1 LGSSRRSVPA
11 IPPYRRTA
19 WCAALSALAAAT
31 PARAQTTDVEAIGRA
46 LSGAVPPPG
55 YYETLRQNPDAFQ
68 FSRNNGFIL
77 RARNVAAT
85 RSALRSQGA
94 LLSAEAAAAVVEGE
108 LNVPV
113 FLILYAGTDSASLV
127 ANVSRATV
135 QDRLYGTTLA
145 PPYSVHT
152 FYREISD
159 DRLLVNG
166 TVLEWTRVDSAA
178 TYYEGNCNGLCS
190 GGAVDELIEE
200 MVALHDDDV
209 DFSQFDSDG
218 DGVVDAVVLIHPE
231 LDGACGQ
238 NNNIWAHRFSY
249 GGWTNGGRV
258 QTNDG
263 VTVNDYIIQGGQ
275 GGDAGCTANQPVA
288 MGVVAHE
295 TGHLFGLPDLYAVGN
310 GVSEGIGHWGLMGA
324 GNWRLPSS
332 PAYMEA
338 WSRGQLGWLTEVP
351 IERDTTL
358 DLTPVQAS
366 DTAFVLAMSN
376 TEEYFLLENR
386 QPLGPDVNLWGP
398 GLLIWHVDP
407 ARIIQRAPTNQ
418 VNSFSPEGLAL
429 EQSDGRGDLLLGNNR
444 GDGGDPFPG
453 SLARTVFSHQTNP
466 SSARN
471 DGTQTFIIVD
481 SVEQLTPE
489 GAVRVRIRY
498 GVPSLI
504 AAADTLAAFR
514 LNGTPMNRLEDVLV
528 AGDDYDL
535 EMDDVQV
542 ANDGRNRYTWVSW
555 SNGQPRSHT
564 FTASPGG
571 DTITAVVDAE
581 FRVRV
586 NVFGV
591 SGEVTS
597 DPPAA
602 DLATGEFVAENGT
615 ITLTAEL
622 TDPTMLF
629 DGWTGDTT
637 AVDPTL
643 VLVVTRPLDVTAT
656 FVDSLV
662 AGNLEPAPVVAGGQ
676 YRHQFSVAGGRG
688 AGSYLWVLED
698 GTVPAGLQFLTSG
711 VITGVTVETGEFPL
725 TISVGSGNQRFEQD
739 VVLSVVTPA
748 LVLDEVVNHLVG
760 TDQRLTAN
768 ETRFL
773 DLIGNGNG
781 RFDVGDF
788 LAWLDAG
795 GMAISAERMAELLR
809 AAAPK
814 RGTP

>member
-1 LGSSRRSVPA
+1 
-11 IPPYRRTA
+11 
-19 WCAALSALAAAT
+19 
-31 PARAQTTDVEAIGRA
+31 
-46 LSGAVPPPG
+46 
-55 YYETLRQNPDAFQ
+55 
-68 FSRNNGFIL
+68 
-77 RARNVAAT
+77 
-85 RSALRSQGA
+85 
-94 LLSAEAAAAVVEGE
+94 
-108 LNVPV
+108 
-113 FLILYAGTDSASLV
+113 
-127 ANVSRATV
+127 
-135 QDRLYGTTLA
+135 
-145 PPYSVHT
+145 
-152 FYREISD
+152 
-159 DRLLVNG
+159 
-166 TVLEWTRVDSAA
+166 
-178 TYYEGNCNGLCS
+178 
-190 GGAVDELIEE
+190 
-200 MVALHDDDV
+200 
-209 DFSQFDSDG
+209 
-218 DGVVDAVVLIHPE
+218 
-231 LDGACGQ
+231 
-238 NNNIWAHRFSY
+238 
-249 GGWTNGGRV
+249 
-258 QTNDG
+258 
-263 VTVNDYIIQGGQ
+263 
-275 GGDAGCTANQPVA
+275 
-288 MGVVAHE
+288 
-295 TGHLFGLPDLYAVGN
+295 
-310 GVSEGIGHWGLMGA
+310 
-324 GNWRLPSS
+324 
-332 PAYMEA
+332 MEA
-338 WSRGQLGWLTEVP
+338 WSRAQLGWLTEVLV
-351 IERDTTL
+351 ERDTTL
-358 DLTPVQAS
+358 DLTPVQTS
-366 DTAFVLAMSN
+366 DTAFVVRIAN
-376 TEEYFLLENR
+376 ADEYFLLENR
-386 QPLGPDVNLWGP
+386 QRIGSDVNLWGP
-398 GLLIWHVDP
+398 GLLIWHADS
-407 ARIIQRAPTNQ
+407 ALIQQRSSFNG
-418 VNSFSPEGLAL
+418 VNAASPEGLAL
-429 EQSDGRGDLLLGNNR
+429 EQADGFGNLQAGDNR

-453 SLARTVFSHQTNP
+453 TRGNTVFSHQTNP

-471 DGTQTFIIVD
+471 DGTQTFIIID

-489 GAVRVRIRY
+489 GPVRVRIRY

-748 LVLDEVVNHLVG
+748 LALDEVVNHLVG
-760 TDQRLTAN
+760 TDQRLSDD

-773 DLIGNGNG
+773 DLIGNANG